1 MNLNLY
7 KISSYWSENYFN
19 SFWFVLKA
27 MKKNGKIYYFLFCT
41 FAVVFALS
49 NISCDPIE
57 AITDTYGDI
66 VDEVLPDDENTEEN
80 VGQVI
85 INVPATGTGNTIS
98 TTVTVLNQLGNLIP
112 RIVPVSCTFTD
123 IATSEIITQ
132 TSGAT
137 TDGIAQCNAVN
148 GGSLGV
154 TVSQVAVSEGVS
166 SQAQFF
172 FIGVT

>member
-1 MNLNLY
+1 
-7 KISSYWSENYFN
+7 
-19 SFWFVLKA
+19 
-27 MKKNGKIYYFLFCT
+27 MKKNGKIYHLLFCVI
-41 FAVVFALS
+41 AAVFALS

-66 VDEVLPDDENTEEN
+66 VDEILPEDENKEEN

-85 INVPATGTGNTIS
+85 INVPATGAGNTIA
-98 TTVTVLNQLGNLIP
+98 TTVTVLNQLGNLMP
-112 RIVPVSCTFTD
+112 RVVGVNCTFTD
-123 IATSEIITQ
+123 LSTNLVITQ

-148 GGSLGV
+148 GSSLGV

-166 SQAQFF
+166 SQAQVF